1 MHIRIA
7 APLMRKN
14 IARPQTFQRSGNRAA
29 LRQQPADAQGARK
42 ALRLKIRRQSNRTRT
57 FLNTRHAQRSSLPAN
72 RQQPNGRATQV
83 RTGVKRNAKP
93 EVCTAR
99 PESQTSSFWACD
111 TDPNVEPKCER
122 NPPCPISDNSYFPE
136 SPHYTSRINSMSP
149 RTGTPAQQYSPTP
162 PWRTHLSQ
170 RARTY
175 ARSVHG
181 RKPRPVFTGTIA
193 ATHSAIARHRS
204 NGKPSPA
211 SGEAISTFAR
221 PPRRISRLA
230 DSIRFNVCGSPAVL
244 NRRRLLTSGQRQT
257 NTPNLV

>member
-1 MHIRIA
+1 M
-7 APLMRKN
+7 
-14 IARPQTFQRSGNRAA
+14 
-29 LRQQPADAQGARK
+29 
-42 ALRLKIRRQSNRTRT
+42 RLKIRRQSNRTRT
-57 FLNTRHAQRSSLPAN
+57 FLNTRYAQRSSLTAN

-83 RTGVKRNAKP
+83 RTGGKRNAKC
-93 EVCTAR
+93 EVCAAR
-99 PESQTSSFWACD
+99 PESQTSSFWTCD
-111 TDPNVEPKCER
+111 TDPNVELKCER

-136 SPHYTSRINSMSP
+136 SPHFNGPNQLHVATRGNASTAVFTAP
-149 RTGTPAQQYSPTP
+149 P
-162 PWRTHLSQ
+162 PWRARLSQ

-181 RKPRPVFTGTIA
+181 KKPRPVFTGAIA

-204 NGKPSPA
+204 NGKHSPA